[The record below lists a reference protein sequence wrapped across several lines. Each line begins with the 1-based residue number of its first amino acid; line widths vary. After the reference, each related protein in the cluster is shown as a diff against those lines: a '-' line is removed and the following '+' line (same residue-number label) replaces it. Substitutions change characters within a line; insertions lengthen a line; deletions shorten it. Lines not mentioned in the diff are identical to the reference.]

1 MKYKVT
7 SLLIFLFLL
16 SSCGGFSEAGK
27 VLRNEKITNT
37 DEFLIKKREPLS
49 LPPDFDKLP
58 EPGSI
63 KNKNKKEKKISEIIN
78 IEEESS
84 SSNKST
90 TVEESILEKIRK

>member
-1 MKYKVT
+1 MKYKVS

-63 KNKNKKEKKISEIIN
+63 KNANKKDKKISEIIN